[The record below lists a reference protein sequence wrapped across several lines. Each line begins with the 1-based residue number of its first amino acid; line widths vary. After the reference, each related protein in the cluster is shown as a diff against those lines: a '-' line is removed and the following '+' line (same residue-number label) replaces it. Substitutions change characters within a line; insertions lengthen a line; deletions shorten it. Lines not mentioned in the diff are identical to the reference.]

1 MSDRSIKFVL
11 ELFQNRCLKVFSKL
25 SQSCRVA
32 LKLSQMFQ
40 VVLKC
45 WPCSSQVV
53 PKQNQRTLQGPKCH
67 PCCSQLLILDLVL
80 FYTGIQT
87 FWGKAQLLWNHN
99 HIPKLVPKLVV
110 LLLQASSFQ
119 CLLCHLDKV
128 NRCLARYSP
137 RATTTKRPINR
148 APNRPAWPGPNWP
161 KMPIWAK
168 FSCFWA
174 KNPFFYRIN
183 QKFCYL
189 K

>member
-1 MSDRSIKFVL
+1 MMSDKFFKVVL

-25 SQSCRVA
+25 FRVA

-53 PKQNQRTLQGPKCH
+53 PKQTQRTLQGPKCH

-110 LLLQASSFQ
+110 LLLQTSSFQ
-119 CLLCHLDKV
+119 GLLCHLD
-128 NRCLARYSP
+128 NHCGTWLNYLNLAWSESFPMQRSQP
-137 RATTTKRPINR
+137 
-148 APNRPAWPGPNWP
+148 PASILSSNSSISLG
-161 KMPIWAK
+161 
-168 FSCFWA
+168 
-174 KNPFFYRIN
+174 
-183 QKFCYL
+183 
-189 K
+189 